1 MVVIKLEKINK
12 FLNNNNLNTLK
23 RSYMD
28 ACSDKEFQKFIEKID
43 ASDDV
48 LMKYTSLLEEA
59 KEENKNCENC
69 KNILTCKNKV
79 EGFCYQPEVEGNT
92 LQFSYVMCSKKR
104 KLEEEQNYLKNIKYY
119 QMSEEIR
126 KASFKELYRDDTTR
140 TPILK
145 YMMNFMKEYEKGK
158 KEKGL
163 YLTGSFGSGKTYL
176 VAALL
181 NELAKKGYQCVVV
194 YYPEFLRD
202 LKASFKTDYDE
213 KFNHAKKTDLLLI
226 DDIGAESVTNYS
238 RDEVLSPILQYRM
251 EQHLPTFFTSNLTL
265 EELESHLSITS
276 SGADKVK
283 ARRILERIKQ
293 LSISMEL
300 VSKNRRN

>member
-1 MVVIKLEKINK
+1 MEKINQ
-12 FLNNNNLNTLK
+12 FLKENNLTALK

-28 ACSDKEFQKFIEKID
+28 ACSNKDFQEFVEKVNAPVDI
-43 ASDDV
+43 
-48 LMKYTSLLEEA
+48 LMKYTSLLEDSM
-59 KEENKNCENC
+59 KEYKNCKNC
-69 KNILTCKNKV
+69 KNILTCKNMI
-79 EGFCYQPEVEGNT
+79 EGFCYQPELEGNF
-92 LQFSYVMCSKKR
+92 LHFSYVMCPKKR
-104 KLEEEQNYLKNIKYY
+104 KLENEQSYLKNIKYY
-119 QMSEEIR
+119 QMSKDI
-126 KASFKELYRDDTTR
+126 KTASFKDLYKDDTNR

-145 YMMNFMKEYEKGK
+145 YMMNFIKEYEKEK
-158 KEKGL
+158 KGKGL

-176 VAALL
+176 IAALL
-181 NELAKKGYQCVVV
+181 NELAKKGFNCVIV

-202 LKASFKTDYDE
+202 LKSSFKTDYDE
-213 KFNHAKKTDLLLI
+213 KFNHVKKTDLLLI

-238 RDEVLSPILQYRM
+238 RDEVLGPILQYRM

-293 LSISMEL
+293 LTQEMEL